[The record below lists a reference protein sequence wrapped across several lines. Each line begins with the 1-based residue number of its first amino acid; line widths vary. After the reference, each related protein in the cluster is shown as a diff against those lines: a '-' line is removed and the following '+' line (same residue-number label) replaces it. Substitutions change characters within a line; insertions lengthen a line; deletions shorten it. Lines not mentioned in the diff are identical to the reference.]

1 MSIDEEVRS
10 IIPVNFTSCEQ
21 EPIHISGAIQQ
32 HGVLFALEE
41 TTLTIL
47 QVSRNVVDFFHV
59 SPETL
64 LNKSLETLFEQS
76 QISLLRQA
84 LNVSDLQAVNPLKL
98 TVQRNGRERI
108 FDGILHRSDG
118 LLILELE
125 DVSTTESI
133 SPTGLY
139 THLRTAIPRFSHAQS
154 LNELCAIV
162 AQEVRTITGLDRVMV
177 YQFDK
182 EWNGTVIAEEK
193 LASLESF
200 LTLRFPASD
209 IPRQARQLYL
219 KNWLRLIAN
228 VAYQPSVLTPSLNPL
243 TQRPLDMSFSV
254 LRSVSPMHIEYL
266 KNMGVQAS
274 MSISLIK
281 ENVLWG
287 LIVCHHNTPKYI
299 SHDIRTACEFLGQI
313 ASALLSAKQDNE
325 DHQYEMQVKSMLTQ
339 LLGTIA
345 REENAVAGLMKY
357 GTDVLAMVHA
367 QGLAVCAENQYHTLG
382 PVPNETNLKH
392 LVTWLGDNCSDDV
405 FYTTSLAEIYP
416 EAETIKDVASGI
428 LAVRISKLQGGYIL
442 CFRPEVIQTVNW
454 GGDPNVST
462 EVGPHTSSLH
472 PRKSFEQWK
481 ETIRSTSL
489 PWKLCEIQAA
499 GELRAAIVDM
509 VLRDMLLQQT
519 LGSWLNG

>member
-1 MSIDEEVRS
+1 MSIYEEIS
-10 IIPVNFTSCEQ
+10 SMPVNFTSCEQ

-41 TTLTIL
+41 TTLKIL
-47 QVSRNVVDFFHV
+47 QVSQNIIDFFHI
-59 SPETL
+59 SPDAL
-64 LNKSLETLFEQS
+64 LNTSLETLFEPS
-76 QISLLRQA
+76 QIAILRQS
-84 LNVSDLQAVNPLKL
+84 LSVDDLHAVNPLKL
-98 TVQRNGRERI
+98 VVQRDGKEQA

-125 DVSTTESI
+125 DASTTESI
-133 SPTGLY
+133 SPVGLY
-139 THLRTAIPRFSHAQS
+139 TRLRTAIPRLSHAQI
-154 LNELCAIV
+154 LDELCAIA
-162 AQEVRTITGLDRVMV
+162 AQEVRTITGFDRVMV

-182 EWNGTVIAEEK
+182 DWNGTVLAEEK
-193 LASLESF
+193 LASLDSF

-209 IPRQARQLYL
+209 IPRQARELYL
-219 KNWLRLIAN
+219 KNWLRLISN
-228 VAYQPSVLTPSLNPL
+228 VEYRPSILTPNYNPL
-243 TQRPLDMSFSV
+243 TQQPLDLSFSV

-299 SHDIRTACEFLGQI
+299 SHDIRTASEFVGQI
-313 ASALLSAKQDNE
+313 VSALLSAKQDNE
-325 DHQYEMQVKSMLTQ
+325 DHQHEMQVKSILTQ
-339 LLGTIA
+339 LLSTIA

-357 GTDVLAMVHA
+357 STDVLAMVHA

-382 PVPNETNLKH
+382 PVPAETDLQH
-392 LVTWLGDNCSDDV
+392 LVAWLAENCSDDV
-405 FYTTSLAEIYP
+405 FYTESLTGIYP
-416 EAETIKDVASGI
+416 RAETIKHVASGL
-428 LAVRISKLQGGYIL
+428 LAIRISKLQGGYIL

-454 GGDPNVST
+454 GGDPNAT
-462 EVGPHTSSLH
+462 AEAGHHTTTYLH
-472 PRKSFEQWK
+472 PRKSFELWK

-489 PWKLCEIQAA
+489 PWKSCEIQAA
-499 GELRAAIVDM
+499 GELRVAIVDM